1 VNPGPA
7 GPGGQYASIGGL
19 DLYFET
25 HGTGPPLLVLHGS
38 LMTIEQMRGYT
49 DRLAVQ
55 RRVIA
60 AELQAHGRTSDADR
74 PLRYELLADDLAA
87 LLDQLGLAQADVF
100 GYSLGAGVA
109 MQLAIR
115 HPARIRRLVAMSV
128 TYDSAGLHPELAA
141 AVGDGDAVSQLR
153 DSPYHRAYQDVAADP
168 QGWDALVRR
177 VLELDRQPQ
186 HWPAAQIAELTAPVL
201 LVVADNDIVRLEH
214 AVDMVHLLGGG
225 IAGDLHGLPEARLA
239 VIPGTTHEG
248 LQRRA
253 DWVVPMIKEFLE
265 SPGRPA

>member
-1 VNPGPA
+1 MTLGPA
-7 GPGGQYASIGGL
+7 GQYASIGDL

-25 HGTGPPLLVLHGS
+25 RGSGAPLLVLHGA
-38 LMTIEQMRGYT
+38 LMTIEQLRDYT
-49 DRLAVQ
+49 DQLAAQ
-55 RRVIA
+55 RQVIA
-60 AELQAHGRTSDADR
+60 VELQAHGRTSDAGR

-87 LLDQLGLAQADVF
+87 LLDHLGLARADVF

-109 MQLAIR
+109 VQLAIR
-115 HPARIRRLVAMSV
+115 HPARVRRLVAMSV

-141 AVGDGDAVSQLR
+141 AVGDDDAIGQLR
-153 DSPYHRAYQDVAADP
+153 DSPYHRAYQDVAPYP
-168 QGWDALVRR
+168 QGWDTLVGR

-186 HWPAAQIAELTAPVL
+186 HWPAAQIEEITAPVL

-214 AVDMVHLLGGG
+214 AVDMIHLLGGG
-225 IAGDLHGLPEARLA
+225 IAGDLHGLPAARLA

-253 DWVVPMIKEFLE
+253 DWIVPMIKEFLD
-265 SPGRPA
+265 SQLTPS